1 MRAFTNARI
10 ILRERILAGTVL
22 VDGGRIVDVAGGPP
36 PDGVEAV
43 DLGGRY
49 LAPGFVDIHVHGG
62 GGRSLMTDDPEE
74 VRAYARW
81 VVSRGLTSF
90 LVSTAG
96 PDPAALLARLRGCA
110 PAIGPVAG
118 GAEPLG
124 FHLEGPWI
132 NPARKGAFDERWLR
146 GPAAA
151 EFEDAWAA
159 AGGQVR
165 QVTLAP
171 ELPAADAL
179 IAAVRRAGAVAAMGH
194 TDATYDEATLAI
206 ARGCRHVT
214 HCFNAMR
221 PFTHRDPG
229 VLGAIVTNAGVT
241 VELIGDGEHVHPA
254 AARML
259 LRAKGP
265 DYVALITDGLPI
277 AGLDVQDTVFEGVT
291 VRVSGAKAVRADGTI
306 VGSVVTMDQVVRN
319 AMSWLELSL
328 PAAVAMATATPAR
341 IIGADARKGAV
352 APGRD
357 ADFAVLDD
365 GLRVVAT
372 YVAGEQVYPAG
383 GTGVGQ

>member
-22 VDGGRIVDVAGGPP
+22 VDGGRVVDVAGGPP

-81 VVSRGLTSF
+81 VVSRGVTSF
-90 LVSTAG
+90 LISTAAS
-96 PDPAALLARLRGCA
+96 DPAALLARLRGCA
-110 PAIGPVAG
+110 PAIGPV
-118 GAEPLG
+118 EPLG

-146 GPAAA
+146 LPAAA

-159 AGGQVR
+159 ASGQVR

-194 TDATYDEATLAI
+194 TDATYEEATLAI

-221 PFTHRDPG
+221 PFAHRDPG

-306 VGSVVTMDQVVRN
+306 VGSVATMDQVVRN

-341 IIGADARKGAV
+341 IIGADGRKGAI

-372 YVAGEQVYPAG
+372 YVAGEQVYAAE
-383 GTGVGQ
+383 GTGASR